1 MVRKW
6 PKEIRN
12 PMLYPFELRAPE
24 GSTNHPQVA
33 VAVAVDPGTG
43 VKPRA
48 LIIRAQANVSQFVL

>member
-1 MVRKW
+1 
-6 PKEIRN
+6 
-12 PMLYPFELRAPE
+12 MLYPFELRAPE